1 MNIRRINI
9 YPKLISVNTFT
20 GPHKTPLCITHTFSN
35 LQREIDVSSWGKQFI
50 IWLGLSVIIPA
61 KISSKFENLYLF
73 SPDQP
78 HRGLSHKI
86 YYFQYSINKAL
97 FTLFS
102 IKSGKNLVQCTRKDC
117 TFHWLEINI
126 CLWFNANPQA
136 AN

>member
-20 GPHKTPLCITHTFSN
+20 GPLKTPLCITHTSSD
-35 LQREIDVSSWGKQFI
+35 LQREMDVSSWGKQFI
-50 IWLGLSVIIPA
+50 MRLGLSVIIPA
-61 KISSKFENLYLF
+61 KISSKFENLHLF

-97 FTLFS
+97 FTLFFY
-102 IKSGKNLVQCTRKDC
+102 KVRKKFSEMCKKRLHISLIGD
-117 TFHWLEINI
+117 
-126 CLWFNANPQA
+126 
-136 AN
+136 